1 MTKDH
6 LNLSTDN
13 AQDSL
18 FSIDDCNEAYQYL
31 QNSANFV
38 SFHTG
43 LTTLMQRCGYTGSS
57 EDVEEKT
64 AYLQQKLAAIHVKIT
79 EITVRDWF
87 SGKHRPSLDSRSRK
101 LVYEICFALGA
112 SFELVQEFFR
122 QVYFSRSFNCHTIKE
137 AVYYYCLHQN
147 HSYNHALELYET
159 IKTMPETAKFEA
171 SAPVYTDQIRNAL
184 DNCRSDEEFL
194 AYFSRN
200 KSIFDRWNQR
210 ALFYIE
216 EFVRQ
221 IRGTKEDIGRIE
233 AFGKVGTIPDA
244 KTLATPPASG
254 LTIQEFFMHARHDSD
269 YPWQYSGRNVTSI
282 DFILEFITT
291 FTIGVTKDATLP
303 DIVKL
308 NFPSKK
314 TFSKILNRS
323 QSETSTSYDSIRKCL
338 ILLKFYHFWVTLEL
352 MVDSGNA
359 AEDPQSDYADYF
371 DDFCEE
377 MAQLLEEC
385 GYEELYERNPYDWI
399 FLWAS
404 TTEQPLES
412 FRGVIQEIKVKKP
425 KD

>member
-87 SGKHRPSLDSRSRK
+87 SGKRRPSLDSRSRK

-159 IKTMPETAKFEA
+159 IKAMPETAKFEA

-216 EFVRQ
+216 EFVLQ
-221 IRGTKEDIGRIE
+221 IRGTNKDIERIE
-233 AFGKVGTIPDA
+233 IFKKIGTIPDA

-254 LTIQEFFMHARHDSD
+254 LITQEFFMQARHLGLKWK
-269 YPWQYSGRNVTSI
+269 YRKQNITSI
-282 DFILEFITT
+282 DFMLEFI
-291 FTIGVTKDATLP
+291 IDPIEPVNKKAKLP

-352 MVDSGNA
+352 MMDSGNA
-359 AEDPQSDYADYF
+359 AEDSQTEYADYF

-412 FRGVIQEIKVKKP
+412 FRRMMKTIDFDNSER
-425 KD
+425 

>member
-13 AQDSL
+13 AMDGL

-31 QNSANFV
+31 QNSSNFV
-38 SFHTG
+38 SFQEG
-43 LTTLMQRCGYTGSS
+43 LTALMQQCGYTGSLK
-57 EDVEEKT
+57 DPEEKT
-64 AYLQQKLAAIHVKIT
+64 AYLLLKLATIHVKIT

-87 SGKHRPSLDSRSRK
+87 SGKRRPSLDSRSRK

-147 HSYNHALELYET
+147 HSYDHALELYET
-159 IKTMPETAKFEA
+159 IKAMPETAKFEA
-171 SAPVYTDQIRNAL
+171 SDPVYTNQIRNAL

-216 EFVRQ
+216 EFIRQ

-233 AFGKVGTIPDA
+233 AFRKVGTIPDA
-244 KTLATPPASG
+244 KTLTTPSASG
-254 LTIQEFFMHARHDSD
+254 LTIQEFFMQARHF
-269 YPWQYSGRNVTSI
+269 GRKWRYAKQNVTSI
-282 DFILEFITT
+282 DFMLKFITT
-291 FTIGVTKDATLP
+291 FTTGVTKDATLL

-323 QSETSTSYDSIRKCL
+323 QSEISTSYDSIRKCL

-352 MVDSGNA
+352 MMDSGNA
-359 AEDPQSDYADYF
+359 AENPQSDYADYF

-404 TTEQPLES
+404 TTEHPLES
-412 FRGVIQEIKVKKP
+412 FRGVMRAIDFDDSER
-425 KD
+425 

>member
-1 MTKDH
+1 
-6 LNLSTDN
+6 
-13 AQDSL
+13 
-18 FSIDDCNEAYQYL
+18 
-31 QNSANFV
+31 
-38 SFHTG
+38 
-43 LTTLMQRCGYTGSS
+43 
-57 EDVEEKT
+57 
-64 AYLQQKLAAIHVKIT
+64 
-79 EITVRDWF
+79 
-87 SGKHRPSLDSRSRK
+87 
-101 LVYEICFALGA
+101 
-112 SFELVQEFFR
+112 
-122 QVYFSRSFNCHTIKE
+122 
-137 AVYYYCLHQN
+137 
-147 HSYNHALELYET
+147 
-159 IKTMPETAKFEA
+159 MPETAKFEA

-184 DNCRSDEEFL
+184 DNCHSDEEFL

-216 EFVRQ
+216 EFIRQ
-221 IRGTKEDIGRIE
+221 IRGTKEDIGRIP
-233 AFGKVGTIPDA
+233 AFVDFGTIPDA

-254 LTIQEFFMHARHDSD
+254 LITQEFFMQARHLGIKWK
-269 YPWQYSGRNVTSI
+269 YRKQNIASI
-282 DFILEFITT
+282 DFMLEFITT
-291 FTIGVTKDATLP
+291 FTTGVTKDATLP

-323 QSETSTSYDSIRKCL
+323 QSEMSTSYDSIRKCL

-352 MVDSGNA
+352 MMDSGNA
-359 AEDPQSDYADYF
+359 AEDSQTEYADYF

-412 FRGVIQEIKVKKP
+412 FRGVMRAIDFDDSEH
-425 KD
+425 

>member
-43 LTTLMQRCGYTGSS
+43 LTTLMQQCGYTGSS
-57 EDVEEKT
+57 EDIEEKT
-64 AYLQQKLAAIHVKIT
+64 TYLLQKLAAIHVKIT

-87 SGKHRPSLDSRSRK
+87 SGKRRPSLDSRSRK

-254 LTIQEFFMHARHDSD
+254 LITQEFFMQARHF
-269 YPWQYSGRNVTSI
+269 GRKWTYAKQNVTSI
-282 DFILEFITT
+282 DFMLEFI
-291 FTIGVTKDATLP
+291 IDPIEPVNKKAKLP

-323 QSETSTSYDSIRKCL
+323 QSEMSTSYDSIRKCL

-352 MVDSGNA
+352 MMDSGNA
-359 AEDPQSDYADYF
+359 AENPQSDYADYF

-377 MAQLLEEC
+377 TAQLLEEC

-404 TTEQPLES
+404 ATEQPLES
-412 FRGVIQEIKVKKP
+412 FRGVMRAIDFDDSER
-425 KD
+425 

>member
-254 LTIQEFFMHARHDSD
+254 LITQEFFMQARHF
-269 YPWQYSGRNVTSI
+269 GRKWTYAKQNVTSI
-282 DFILEFITT
+282 DFMLEFI
-291 FTIGVTKDATLP
+291 IDPIEPVNKKAKLP

-323 QSETSTSYDSIRKCL
+323 QSEMSTSYDSIRKCL

-352 MVDSGNA
+352 MMDSGNA
-359 AEDPQSDYADYF
+359 AENPQSDYADYF

-377 MAQLLEEC
+377 MPQLLEEC

-404 TTEQPLES
+404 ATEQPLES
-412 FRGVIQEIKVKKP
+412 FRGVMRAIDFDDSER
-425 KD
+425 

>member
-254 LTIQEFFMHARHDSD
+254 LITQEFFMQARHF
-269 YPWQYSGRNVTSI
+269 GRKWTYAKQNVTSI
-282 DFILEFITT
+282 DFMLEFI
-291 FTIGVTKDATLP
+291 IDPIEPVNKKAKLP

-323 QSETSTSYDSIRKCL
+323 QSEMSTSYDSIRKCL

-352 MVDSGNA
+352 MMDSGNA
-359 AEDPQSDYADYF
+359 AENPQSDYADYF

-404 TTEQPLES
+404 ATEQPLES
-412 FRGVIQEIKVKKP
+412 FRGVMRAI
-425 KD
+425 DFDDSDR

>member
-87 SGKHRPSLDSRSRK
+87 SGKRRPSLDSRSRK

-159 IKTMPETAKFEA
+159 IKAMPETAKFEA

-184 DNCRSDEEFL
+184 DNCHSDEEFL

-216 EFVRQ
+216 EFIRQ

-244 KTLATPPASG
+244 KTLAAPSASG

-282 DFILEFITT
+282 DFMLEFIIT
-291 FTIGVTKDATLP
+291 FTTGVTKDATLP

-323 QSETSTSYDSIRKCL
+323 QSEMSTSYDSIRKCL

-352 MVDSGNA
+352 MMDSGNA
-359 AEDPQSDYADYF
+359 AENPQSDYADYF

-404 TTEQPLES
+404 ATEQPLES
-412 FRGVIQEIKVKKP
+412 FRGVMRAIDFDDSER
-425 KD
+425 

>member
-13 AQDSL
+13 AMDGL
-18 FSIDDCNEAYQYL
+18 FSIDDYNEAYQYL
-31 QNSANFV
+31 QNSSNFV
-38 SFHTG
+38 SFQEG
-43 LTTLMQRCGYTGSS
+43 LTALMQRCGYTGSS

-87 SGKHRPSLDSRSRK
+87 SGKRRPSLDSRSRK

-147 HSYNHALELYET
+147 HSYDHALELYET
-159 IKTMPETAKFEA
+159 IKAMPETAK
-171 SAPVYTDQIRNAL
+171 SKDSDPVYTDQIRNAL

-200 KSIFDRWNQR
+200 KSLFDRWNQR

-221 IRGTKEDIGRIE
+221 IRGTKEDIGRIP
-233 AFGKVGTIPDA
+233 AFVDFGTIPDA

-254 LTIQEFFMHARHDSD
+254 LTIQEFFMQARHF
-269 YPWQYSGRNVTSI
+269 GRKWRYAKQNVTSI
-282 DFILEFITT
+282 DFMLKFITT
-291 FTIGVTKDATLP
+291 FTDGATKYAILP

-352 MVDSGNA
+352 MMDSGNA
-359 AEDPQSDYADYF
+359 AEDSQTEYADYF

-404 TTEQPLES
+404 TTEHPLKS
-412 FRGVIQEIKVKKP
+412 FRGVMRAIDFDDSER
-425 KD
+425 

>member
-64 AYLQQKLAAIHVKIT
+64 AYLVLKLAAIHVKIT

-87 SGKHRPSLDSRSRK
+87 SGKRRPSLDSISRK

-147 HSYNHALELYET
+147 HSYDHALELYET
-159 IKTMPETAKFEA
+159 IKAMPETAKFEA
-171 SAPVYTDQIRNAL
+171 SDPVYTDQIRNAL
-184 DNCRSDEEFL
+184 DNCHSDEEFL

-200 KSIFDRWNQR
+200 KSIFDRWNQK

-216 EFVRQ
+216 EFIRQ

-254 LTIQEFFMHARHDSD
+254 LITQEFFMQARHF
-269 YPWQYSGRNVTSI
+269 GRKWTYAKQNVTSI
-282 DFILEFITT
+282 DFMLEFI
-291 FTIGVTKDATLP
+291 IDPIEPVNKKAKLP

-352 MVDSGNA
+352 MMDSGNA
-359 AEDPQSDYADYF
+359 AENPQSDYADYF

-404 TTEQPLES
+404 ATEQPLES
-412 FRGVIQEIKVKKP
+412 FRGVMKAIDFDDSER
-425 KD
+425 

>member
-43 LTTLMQRCGYTGSS
+43 LTTLMQQCGYTGSS

-64 AYLQQKLAAIHVKIT
+64 TYLLQKLAAIHVKIT

-87 SGKHRPSLDSRSRK
+87 SGKRRPSLDSRSRK

-147 HSYNHALELYET
+147 HPYNHALELYET
-159 IKTMPETAKFEA
+159 IKAMPETAK
-171 SAPVYTDQIRNAL
+171 SKDSDPVYTDQIRNAL

-221 IRGTKEDIGRIE
+221 IRGTKEHIGRIE
-233 AFGKVGTIPDA
+233 AFRKVGTIPDA
-244 KTLATPPASG
+244 KTLTTPSASG
-254 LTIQEFFMHARHDSD
+254 LTIQEFFMQARHF
-269 YPWQYSGRNVTSI
+269 GRKWTYAKQNVTSI
-282 DFILEFITT
+282 DFMLEFI
-291 FTIGVTKDATLP
+291 IDPIEPVHKKTKLP

-323 QSETSTSYDSIRKCL
+323 QSEMSTSYDSIRKCL

-352 MVDSGNA
+352 MMASGNA
-359 AEDPQSDYADYF
+359 AENSQSDYADYF

-404 TTEQPLES
+404 TTEHPLES

>member
-79 EITVRDWF
+79 EITVCDWF

-254 LTIQEFFMHARHDSD
+254 LITQEFFMQARHF
-269 YPWQYSGRNVTSI
+269 GRKWTYAKQNVTSI
-282 DFILEFITT
+282 DFMLEFI
-291 FTIGVTKDATLP
+291 IDPIEPVNKKAKLP

-323 QSETSTSYDSIRKCL
+323 QSEMSTSYDSIRKCL

-352 MVDSGNA
+352 MMDSGNA
-359 AEDPQSDYADYF
+359 AENPQSDYADYF

-404 TTEQPLES
+404 ATEQPLES
-412 FRGVIQEIKVKKP
+412 FRGVMRAIDFDDSER
-425 KD
+425 

>member
-254 LTIQEFFMHARHDSD
+254 LITQEFFMQARHF
-269 YPWQYSGRNVTSI
+269 GRKWTYAKQNVTSI
-282 DFILEFITT
+282 DFMLEFI
-291 FTIGVTKDATLP
+291 IDPIEPVNKKAKLP

-323 QSETSTSYDSIRKCL
+323 QSEISTSYDSIRKCL

-352 MVDSGNA
+352 MMDSGNA
-359 AEDPQSDYADYF
+359 AENPQSDYADYF

-404 TTEQPLES
+404 ATEQPLES
-412 FRGVIQEIKVKKP
+412 FRGVMRAIDFDDSER
-425 KD
+425 

>member
-87 SGKHRPSLDSRSRK
+87 SGKRRPSLDSRSRK

-147 HSYNHALELYET
+147 HSYDHALELYET
-159 IKTMPETAKFEA
+159 IKAMPETAKFEA
-171 SAPVYTDQIRNAL
+171 SDPVYTDQIRNAL

-216 EFVRQ
+216 EFIRQ

-233 AFGKVGTIPDA
+233 AFKKVGTIPDA
-244 KTLATPPASG
+244 KTLAAPSASG
-254 LTIQEFFMHARHDSD
+254 LTIQEFFMQARHLGLKWK
-269 YPWQYSGRNVTSI
+269 YRKQNITSI
-282 DFILEFITT
+282 DFMLEFI
-291 FTIGVTKDATLP
+291 IDPIEPVNKKAKLP

-323 QSETSTSYDSIRKCL
+323 QSEMSTSYDSIRKCL

-352 MVDSGNA
+352 MMDSGNA
-359 AEDPQSDYADYF
+359 AEDSQTEYADYF

-404 TTEQPLES
+404 TTEHPLES
-412 FRGVIQEIKVKKP
+412 FRGTMKTIDFDNSER
-425 KD
+425 

>member
-13 AQDSL
+13 AMDGL

-31 QNSANFV
+31 QNSSNFV
-38 SFHTG
+38 SFQEG
-43 LTTLMQRCGYTGSS
+43 LTALMQQCGYTGSLK
-57 EDVEEKT
+57 DPEEKT
-64 AYLQQKLAAIHVKIT
+64 AYLLQKLATIHVKIT

-87 SGKHRPSLDSRSRK
+87 SGKRRPSLDSRSREII
-101 LVYEICFALGA
+101 YEICFALGA

-147 HSYNHALELYET
+147 HSYDHALELYET
-159 IKTMPETAKFEA
+159 IKAMPETAK
-171 SAPVYTDQIRNAL
+171 SKDSDPVYTDQIRNAL

-194 AYFSRN
+194 SYFSRN
-200 KSIFDRWNQR
+200 KSLFDRWNQR
-210 ALFYIE
+210 ALSYIE

-233 AFGKVGTIPDA
+233 TFKKVGTIPDA
-244 KTLATPPASG
+244 KTLTTPPASG
-254 LTIQEFFMHARHDSD
+254 LTIQEFFMQARHF
-269 YPWQYSGRNVTSI
+269 GRKWRYAKQNVTSI
-282 DFILEFITT
+282 DFMLKFITT
-291 FTIGVTKDATLP
+291 FTDGATKYAILP

-352 MVDSGNA
+352 MMDSGNA
-359 AEDPQSDYADYF
+359 AEDSQTEYADYF

-404 TTEQPLES
+404 TTEHPLKS
-412 FRGVIQEIKVKKP
+412 FRGVMRAIDFDDSER
-425 KD
+425 

>member
-64 AYLQQKLAAIHVKIT
+64 AYLLLKLAAIHVKIT

-87 SGKHRPSLDSRSRK
+87 SGKRRPSLDSRSRK

-147 HSYNHALELYET
+147 HSYDHALELYET
-159 IKTMPETAKFEA
+159 IKAMPETAKFEA
-171 SAPVYTDQIRNAL
+171 SDPVYTDQIRNAL
-184 DNCRSDEEFL
+184 DNCHSDEEFL

-200 KSIFDRWNQR
+200 KSLFDRWNQR

-233 AFGKVGTIPDA
+233 AFRKVGTIPDA
-244 KTLATPPASG
+244 KTLTTPSASG
-254 LTIQEFFMHARHDSD
+254 LTIQEFFMQARHF
-269 YPWQYSGRNVTSI
+269 GRKWRYAKQNVTSI
-282 DFILEFITT
+282 DFMLEFI
-291 FTIGVTKDATLP
+291 IDPIEPVHKKAKLP

-323 QSETSTSYDSIRKCL
+323 QSEMSTSYDSIRKCL

-352 MVDSGNA
+352 MMASGNA
-359 AEDPQSDYADYF
+359 AENSQSDYADYF

-404 TTEQPLES
+404 ATEQPLES
-412 FRGVIQEIKVKKP
+412 FRGVMKAIDFDDLEN
-425 KD
+425 

>member
-254 LTIQEFFMHARHDSD
+254 LITQEFFMQARHF
-269 YPWQYSGRNVTSI
+269 GRKWTYAKQNVTSI
-282 DFILEFITT
+282 DFMLEFI
-291 FTIGVTKDATLP
+291 IDPIEPVNKKAKLP

-323 QSETSTSYDSIRKCL
+323 QSEMSTSYDSIRKCL
-338 ILLKFYHFWVTLEL
+338 ILLRFYHFWVTLEL
-352 MVDSGNA
+352 MMDSGNA
-359 AEDPQSDYADYF
+359 AENPQSDYADYF

-377 MAQLLEEC
+377 TAQLLEEC

-404 TTEQPLES
+404 ATEQPLES
-412 FRGVIQEIKVKKP
+412 FRGVMRAIDFDDSER
-425 KD
+425 

>member
-87 SGKHRPSLDSRSRK
+87 SGKRRPSLDSRSRK

-147 HSYNHALELYET
+147 HSYDHALELYET
-159 IKTMPETAKFEA
+159 IKAMPETAKFEA
-171 SAPVYTDQIRNAL
+171 SDPVYTDQIRNAL

-216 EFVRQ
+216 EFIRQ

-233 AFGKVGTIPDA
+233 AFKKVGTIPDA
-244 KTLATPPASG
+244 KTLAAPSASG
-254 LTIQEFFMHARHDSD
+254 LTIQEFFMQARHLGLKWK
-269 YPWQYSGRNVTSI
+269 YRKQNITSI
-282 DFILEFITT
+282 DFMLEFI
-291 FTIGVTKDATLP
+291 IDPIEPVNKKAKLP
-303 DIVKL
+303 DILKL

-323 QSETSTSYDSIRKCL
+323 QSEMSTSYDSIRKCL

-352 MVDSGNA
+352 MMDSGNA
-359 AEDPQSDYADYF
+359 AEDSQTEYADYF

-404 TTEQPLES
+404 TTEHPLES
-412 FRGVIQEIKVKKP
+412 FRGTMKTIDFDNSER
-425 KD
+425 

>member
-64 AYLQQKLAAIHVKIT
+64 AYLVLKLAAIHVKIT

-87 SGKHRPSLDSRSRK
+87 SGKRRPSLDSISRK

-147 HSYNHALELYET
+147 HSYDHALELYET
-159 IKTMPETAKFEA
+159 IKAMPETAKFEA
-171 SAPVYTDQIRNAL
+171 SDPVYTDQIRNAL
-184 DNCRSDEEFL
+184 DNCHSDEEFL

-200 KSIFDRWNQR
+200 KSIFDRWNQK

-216 EFVRQ
+216 EFIRQ

-254 LTIQEFFMHARHDSD
+254 LITQEFFMQARHF
-269 YPWQYSGRNVTSI
+269 GRKWTYAKQNVTSI
-282 DFILEFITT
+282 DFMLEFI
-291 FTIGVTKDATLP
+291 IDPIEPVNKKAKLP

-323 QSETSTSYDSIRKCL
+323 QSEISTSYDSIRKCL

-352 MVDSGNA
+352 MMDSGNA
-359 AEDPQSDYADYF
+359 AENPQSDYADYF

-404 TTEQPLES
+404 TTEHPLES
-412 FRGVIQEIKVKKP
+412 FRGGMRAIDFDDSER
-425 KD
+425 

>member
-57 EDVEEKT
+57 EDVEGKT

-87 SGKHRPSLDSRSRK
+87 SGKRRPSLDSRSRK

-159 IKTMPETAKFEA
+159 IKAMPETAKFEA

-184 DNCRSDEEFL
+184 DNCHSDEEFL

-200 KSIFDRWNQR
+200 KSIFDRWNQK

-216 EFVRQ
+216 EFIRQ

-254 LTIQEFFMHARHDSD
+254 LITQEFFMQARHF
-269 YPWQYSGRNVTSI
+269 GRKWTYAKQNVTSI
-282 DFILEFITT
+282 DFMLEFI
-291 FTIGVTKDATLP
+291 IDPIEPVNKKAKLP

-323 QSETSTSYDSIRKCL
+323 QSEMSTSYDSIRKCL

-352 MVDSGNA
+352 MMDSGNA
-359 AEDPQSDYADYF
+359 AEDSQTEYADYF

-412 FRGVIQEIKVKKP
+412 FRGVMKTIDFDDSER
-425 KD
+425 

>member
-254 LTIQEFFMHARHDSD
+254 LITQEFFMQARHF
-269 YPWQYSGRNVTSI
+269 GRKWTYAKQNVTSI
-282 DFILEFITT
+282 DFMLEFI
-291 FTIGVTKDATLP
+291 IDPIEPVNKKAKLP

-308 NFPSKK
+308 IFPSKK

-323 QSETSTSYDSIRKCL
+323 QSEMSTSYDSIRKCL

-352 MVDSGNA
+352 MMDSGNA
-359 AEDPQSDYADYF
+359 AENPQSDYADYF

-377 MAQLLEEC
+377 TAQLLEEC

-404 TTEQPLES
+404 ATEQPLES
-412 FRGVIQEIKVKKP
+412 FRGVMRAIDFDDSER
-425 KD
+425 

>member
-254 LTIQEFFMHARHDSD
+254 LITQEFFMQARHF
-269 YPWQYSGRNVTSI
+269 GRKWTYAKQNVTSI
-282 DFILEFITT
+282 DFMLEFI
-291 FTIGVTKDATLP
+291 IDPIEPVNKKAKLP

-323 QSETSTSYDSIRKCL
+323 QSEMSTSYDSIRKCL

-352 MVDSGNA
+352 MMDSGNA
-359 AEDPQSDYADYF
+359 AENPQSDYADYF

-377 MAQLLEEC
+377 TAQLLEEC

-404 TTEQPLES
+404 ATEQPLES
-412 FRGVIQEIKVKKP
+412 FRGVMRAIDFDDSER
-425 KD
+425 

>member
-87 SGKHRPSLDSRSRK
+87 SGKHRPSLDSISRK

-159 IKTMPETAKFEA
+159 IKAMPETAKFEA

-184 DNCRSDEEFL
+184 DNCHSDEEFL

-216 EFVRQ
+216 EFVLQ
-221 IRGTKEDIGRIE
+221 IRGTNKDIERIE
-233 AFGKVGTIPDA
+233 IFKKIGTIPDA

-254 LTIQEFFMHARHDSD
+254 LITQEFFMQARHLGLKWK
-269 YPWQYSGRNVTSI
+269 YRKQNITSI
-282 DFILEFITT
+282 DFMLEFI
-291 FTIGVTKDATLP
+291 IDPIEPVNKKAKLP

-352 MVDSGNA
+352 MMDSGNA
-359 AEDPQSDYADYF
+359 AENPQSDYADYF

-404 TTEQPLES
+404 ATEQPLES
-412 FRGVIQEIKVKKP
+412 FRGVMKAIDFDDSER
-425 KD
+425 

>member
-43 LTTLMQRCGYTGSS
+43 LTTLMQQCGYTGSS

-64 AYLQQKLAAIHVKIT
+64 TYLLQKLAAIHVKIT

-87 SGKHRPSLDSRSRK
+87 SGKRRPSLDSRSRK

-147 HSYNHALELYET
+147 HPYDH
-159 IKTMPETAKFEA
+159 
-171 SAPVYTDQIRNAL
+171 AL

-221 IRGTKEDIGRIE
+221 IRGTKEDIGRIP
-233 AFGKVGTIPDA
+233 AFVDFGTIPDA
-244 KTLATPPASG
+244 KTLATPSASG

-404 TTEQPLES
+404 TTEHPLES
-412 FRGVIQEIKVKKP
+412 FRGVMRAIDFDDSER
-425 KD
+425 

>member
-87 SGKHRPSLDSRSRK
+87 SGKRRPSLDSRSRK

-147 HSYNHALELYET
+147 HSYDHALELYET
-159 IKTMPETAKFEA
+159 IKAMPETAKFEA
-171 SAPVYTDQIRNAL
+171 SDPVYTDQIRNAL
-184 DNCRSDEEFL
+184 DNCHSDEEFL

-200 KSIFDRWNQR
+200 KSIFDRWNQK

-216 EFVRQ
+216 EFIRQ

-254 LTIQEFFMHARHDSD
+254 LITQEFFMQARHF
-269 YPWQYSGRNVTSI
+269 GRKWTYAKQNVTSI
-282 DFILEFITT
+282 DFMLEFI
-291 FTIGVTKDATLP
+291 IDPIEPVNKKAKLP

-352 MVDSGNA
+352 MMDSGNA
-359 AEDPQSDYADYF
+359 AEDSQTEYADYF

-404 TTEQPLES
+404 TTKHPLES
-412 FRGVIQEIKVKKP
+412 FRGVMKAIDFDDLEN
-425 KD
+425 

>member
-159 IKTMPETAKFEA
+159 IKAMPETAKFEA

-254 LTIQEFFMHARHDSD
+254 LITQEFFMQARHF
-269 YPWQYSGRNVTSI
+269 GRKWTYAKQNVTSI
-282 DFILEFITT
+282 DFMLEFI
-291 FTIGVTKDATLP
+291 IDPIEPVNKKAKLP

-323 QSETSTSYDSIRKCL
+323 QSEMSTSYDSIRKCL
-338 ILLKFYHFWVTLEL
+338 ILLKFYHFWVTQIGRAH
-352 MVDSGNA
+352 V
-359 AEDPQSDYADYF
+359 
-371 DDFCEE
+371 
-377 MAQLLEEC
+377 
-385 GYEELYERNPYDWI
+385 
-399 FLWAS
+399 
-404 TTEQPLES
+404 
-412 FRGVIQEIKVKKP
+412 
-425 KD
+425 

>member
-6 LNLSTDN
+6 LNLSTGN

-64 AYLQQKLAAIHVKIT
+64 AYLLQKLAAIHVKIT

-87 SGKHRPSLDSRSRK
+87 SGKRRPSLDSRSRK

-254 LTIQEFFMHARHDSD
+254 LITQEFFMQARHF
-269 YPWQYSGRNVTSI
+269 GRKWTYAKQNVTSI
-282 DFILEFITT
+282 DFMLEFI
-291 FTIGVTKDATLP
+291 IDPIEPVNKKAKLP

-323 QSETSTSYDSIRKCL
+323 QSEMSTSYDSIRKCL

-352 MVDSGNA
+352 MMDSGNA
-359 AEDPQSDYADYF
+359 AENPQSDYADYF

-404 TTEQPLES
+404 ATEQPLES
-412 FRGVIQEIKVKKP
+412 FRGVMRAIDFDDSER
-425 KD
+425 

>member
-87 SGKHRPSLDSRSRK
+87 SGKRRPSLDSRSRK

-159 IKTMPETAKFEA
+159 IKAMPETAKFEA

-184 DNCRSDEEFL
+184 DNCHSDEEFL

-200 KSIFDRWNQR
+200 KSIFDRWNQK

-216 EFVRQ
+216 EFIRQ

-254 LTIQEFFMHARHDSD
+254 LITQEFFMQARHF
-269 YPWQYSGRNVTSI
+269 GRKWTYAKQNITSI
-282 DFILEFITT
+282 DFMLEFI
-291 FTIGVTKDATLP
+291 IDPIEPVNKKAKLP

-352 MVDSGNA
+352 MMDSGNA
-359 AEDPQSDYADYF
+359 AENPQSDYADYF

-404 TTEQPLES
+404 ATEQPLES
-412 FRGVIQEIKVKKP
+412 FRGVMRAIDFDDLEN
-425 KD
+425 

>member
-13 AQDSL
+13 AMDGL

-31 QNSANFV
+31 QNSSNFV
-38 SFHTG
+38 SFQEG
-43 LTTLMQRCGYTGSS
+43 LTALMQQCGYTGSLK
-57 EDVEEKT
+57 DPEEKT
-64 AYLQQKLAAIHVKIT
+64 AYLLQKLATIHVKIT

-87 SGKHRPSLDSRSRK
+87 SGKRRPALDSRSREII
-101 LVYEICFALGA
+101 YEICFALGA

-147 HSYNHALELYET
+147 HSYDHALELYET
-159 IKTMPETAKFEA
+159 IKAMPETAKSEA
-171 SAPVYTDQIRNAL
+171 SDPIYTDQIRNAL

-200 KSIFDRWNQR
+200 KSLFDRWNQR

-233 AFGKVGTIPDA
+233 TFKKVGTIPDA
-244 KTLATPPASG
+244 KTLTTPPASG
-254 LTIQEFFMHARHDSD
+254 LITQEFFMQARLLGLKWK
-269 YPWQYSGRNVTSI
+269 YRKQNIASI
-282 DFILEFITT
+282 DFMLEFI
-291 FTIGVTKDATLP
+291 IDPIEPVDKKAKLP

-352 MVDSGNA
+352 MMDSGNA

-404 TTEQPLES
+404 TAEHPLES
-412 FRGVIQEIKVKKP
+412 FRGVMQAIKVKKT

>member
-87 SGKHRPSLDSRSRK
+87 SGKRRPSLDSRSRK

-159 IKTMPETAKFEA
+159 IKAMPETAKFEA

-184 DNCRSDEEFL
+184 DNCHSDEEFL

-200 KSIFDRWNQR
+200 KSLFDRWNQR

-233 AFGKVGTIPDA
+233 AFRKVGTIPDA
-244 KTLATPPASG
+244 KTLTTPSASG
-254 LTIQEFFMHARHDSD
+254 LTIQEFFMQARHF
-269 YPWQYSGRNVTSI
+269 GRKWTYAKQNVTSI
-282 DFILEFITT
+282 DFMLEFI
-291 FTIGVTKDATLP
+291 IDPIEPVHKKTKLP

-352 MVDSGNA
+352 MMDSGNA
-359 AEDPQSDYADYF
+359 AENPQSDYADYF

-404 TTEQPLES
+404 ATEQPLES
-412 FRGVIQEIKVKKP
+412 FRGVMKAIDFDDLEN
-425 KD
+425 

>member
-64 AYLQQKLAAIHVKIT
+64 AYLLQKLAAIHVKIT

-87 SGKHRPSLDSRSRK
+87 SGKRRPSLDSRSRK

-147 HSYNHALELYET
+147 HSYDHALELYET
-159 IKTMPETAKFEA
+159 IKAMPETAKFEA
-171 SAPVYTDQIRNAL
+171 SDPVYTDQIRNAL

-194 AYFSRN
+194 AYFPEINLSLT
-200 KSIFDRWNQR
+200 
-210 ALFYIE
+210 A
-216 EFVRQ
+216 
-221 IRGTKEDIGRIE
+221 GTREH
-233 AFGKVGTIPDA
+233 
-244 KTLATPPASG
+244 S
-254 LTIQEFFMHARHDSD
+254 
-269 YPWQYSGRNVTSI
+269 
-282 DFILEFITT
+282 FI
-291 FTIGVTKDATLP
+291 
-303 DIVKL
+303 
-308 NFPSKK
+308 SKN
-314 TFSKILNRS
+314 L
-323 QSETSTSYDSIRKCL
+323 
-338 ILLKFYHFWVTLEL
+338 
-352 MVDSGNA
+352 
-359 AEDPQSDYADYF
+359 
-371 DDFCEE
+371 
-377 MAQLLEEC
+377 
-385 GYEELYERNPYDWI
+385 
-399 FLWAS
+399 
-404 TTEQPLES
+404 S
-412 FRGVIQEIKVKKP
+412 FRSGEQTKISSESKSSRKSARFRTQKHWP
-425 KD
+425 RLRLPG

>member
-13 AQDSL
+13 AQNSL

-87 SGKHRPSLDSRSRK
+87 SGKRRPSLDSRSRK

-147 HSYNHALELYET
+147 HSYDHALELYET
-159 IKTMPETAKFEA
+159 IKAMPETAKFEA
-171 SAPVYTDQIRNAL
+171 SDPVYTDQIRNAL
-184 DNCRSDEEFL
+184 DNCHSDEEFL

-200 KSIFDRWNQR
+200 KSIFDRWNQK

-216 EFVRQ
+216 EFIRQ

-233 AFGKVGTIPDA
+233 AFRKVGTIPDA
-244 KTLATPPASG
+244 KTLTTPSASG
-254 LTIQEFFMHARHDSD
+254 LIIQEFFIQARHF
-269 YPWQYSGRNVTSI
+269 GRKWTYAKQNVTSI
-282 DFILEFITT
+282 DFMLEFI
-291 FTIGVTKDATLP
+291 IDPIEPVHKKAKLP

-352 MVDSGNA
+352 MMDSGNA
-359 AEDPQSDYADYF
+359 AEDSQTEYADYF

-404 TTEQPLES
+404 TTKHPLES
-412 FRGVIQEIKVKKP
+412 FRGVMKAIDFDDLEN
-425 KD
+425 